1 MTRAHALL
9 SASGAQRWLTCTPSA
24 KLEDTLPDTT
34 SESARKGTHAH
45 EIGELKLRKYFIEP
59 MGPRKFAN
67 AMKKFKE
74 NELYEADMDR
84 NTDLYL
90 EYVQSVVHGFETK
103 PYITIERKVDFS
115 NYVPG
120 GFGTSDCI
128 VISSKILHVIDY
140 KNGRGH
146 PVSAEDNAQMKLYAL
161 GALNAYSLLYDIE
174 TVRMSIVQPKV
185 WDEPSTWEISKADLL
200 VWGES
205 IKPIAE
211 RANKGEG
218 EYVVGEHCGFC
229 RAKDTCRARVEHYFN
244 AAEVAPLRPPLIS
257 WEEAGEILKKAEG
270 IVSWYNSLKESA
282 LAHVLAGGE
291 VSGWKAVEGKSSRLF
306 ADPDKAFAYL
316 SEKGID
322 EAMLYERKPI
332 SVAALEKVLG
342 KKQYSELLEE
352 PGHVVK
358 KPGAPTLAQESDK
371 RPALKSA
378 ATVFGENKE

>member
-9 SASGAQRWLTCTPSA
+9 SASGAHRWLTCTPSA
-24 KLEDTLPDTT
+24 KLEDTLPDTA
-34 SESARKGTHAH
+34 SESAHKGSHAH
-45 EIGELKLRKYFIEP
+45 EIAELKLRKYFIEP

-103 PYITIERKVDFS
+103 PYLTIERKVDFS

-128 VISSKILHVIDY
+128 IIGSKILHVIDY
-140 KNGRGH
+140 KNGQGH

-322 EAMLYERKPI
+322 EAMLYERKPL

-358 KPGAPTLAQESDK
+358 NPGAPTLAQESDK

-378 ATVFGENKE
+378 AAVFGENKE